1 MSKKIRAAILL
12 ILCVLMVL
20 TSCNKKNVANQ
31 DVDYKPIN
39 DINMEKNYELV
50 ALKTD
55 NQGIELSSAFQLLSK
70 EDIDNNFIKNNL
82 QIIPNTDYE
91 IKKLSNTSYNI
102 IPSTNLENN
111 KVYQVKLESP
121 KGLYSWAF
129 QTKKQFNV
137 DSTIPSN
144 ESNYVPER
152 SGIEMYFNM
161 SNLDSMNKYFDIY
174 PHVDGEFIYKDNS
187 VIFVPEN
194 PLAQGKK
201 YTVTIKK
208 GFGIKN
214 SEEKL
219 LDDYVFIFTVEK
231 TSEQAFVGDD
241 LVNIFEDNTKVF
253 KGYFGKDYKEKEFTI
268 DIYKFKNADAFSNSY
283 LEYLKA
289 YEFNQN
295 LEDLSVLTKVNTI
308 YQKPYLFDSS
318 YYNEGIFELP
328 KELTKGHYLIN
339 ISLKDNKDFNSYQF
353 LQINDMMM
361 YNAIF
366 KDKILVYAID
376 GKNSEGIS
384 GAEVYLNDK
393 KLGTTKDDGVILE
406 NIDFEKLKGSLNIV
420 KLKAKGYNDFIYAE
434 KLFYYEYYHYNTE
447 RYKYFSYTYTDRDV
461 YLPTDTINLW
471 GYARLKDDTKV
482 EELKLELVEPSTGMV
497 IETKYVKPNDIGT
510 YQVSFSLNNWT
521 NSYFRIRIYHNNVQ
535 IGSEYLDVKEYTK
548 PLYYIES
555 EFDKDFVY
563 SDEALKL
570 KINAKF
576 FDGYPV
582 KSIGINYGTQSYGI
596 DNQYHRSTKLDDKG
610 ESIVDIDTS
619 VKSTDWRPKNIT
631 IYSTNEEAEERTIRN
646 YNTFTVFPKRQM
658 LEINHDNDNMEY
670 FSVLLHELDNAL
682 YGSEKYKDTND
693 LRGKALNGSVKLE
706 IHESYYEKYVF
717 SEHYDFI
724 NKQKVV
730 DYRYKRIENKVFD
743 EIVAINNGSSDN
755 IKIPNLNKERYY
767 EIIASYDDGN
777 GGIIEK
783 IYVGMSYVPYDS
795 DKNFYTLDKI
805 DDDKLF
811 RLNEEIELSLTHNGS
826 IAENVEDDKLL
837 VLTMNNGLINYKLYD
852 ETTFKDVFKEEY
864 VPNVILNGVYIK
876 NGYIYPVE
884 YNQYFYYD
892 YNEKQI
898 YFDVVTDKEEYR
910 PGDNVVLKVKTY
922 DENKNPI
929 SADLNISVV
938 DEAYFSIFPQNVDIL
953 HDFYDYVYYTGI
965 ISTYLSNEEIK
976 LREDHEKGGGGDG
989 FEGAIRD
996 DFKDTNIFETVRTDK
1011 NGNAELKFKLADN
1024 ITSWRIT
1031 YQGISEGKYAGNG
1044 KKNITASLPFY
1055 VDMIMYD
1062 KYLIDDNIG
1071 VSLRIFGQE
1080 AISED
1085 NVNYKIVVKNK
1096 DTSKEEEYTKEGII
1110 GEYTNVNIGKKIEG
1124 NYEIFVYA
1132 SSSNFKDVIKEEFEV
1147 VESYVYFNNVVEHK
1161 LEEDTVLDKV
1171 YSNPIIT
1178 LYNNSKSDFFNS
1190 LWEITSNGGRRID
1203 QVVCS
1208 LIATKYINSYFNL
1221 DWEYSDKDLINL
1233 LNDYEGEI
1241 NYSCVGYRLLP
1252 YSDVDVEI
1260 TAKLV
1265 HSIDNDII
1273 DTKAKQYFNYIL
1285 KDKQYSKQTA
1295 AALWGASKYK
1305 EPILLQLYELLNK
1318 QDLPLRDRLY
1328 LCLALVDLGDNQTAE
1343 KYFKDILGKNIK
1355 NEGAYL
1361 YIENNLDSTVI
1372 NAADNYELSAL
1383 ASNLAVKL
1391 KDYENGDKLFK
1402 YIYKNP
1408 SMYTLSN
1415 FEQLIYI
1422 MNRDI
1427 LSTDEAKDLFGEV
1440 TVTIGDNKQ
1449 DYKLKLFDRVRFPI
1463 KKEDIEKMKFSNIK
1477 GDIKC
1482 VVKALGNKDDLQKN
1496 RSDDFKIDVSYF
1508 NKTVQS
1514 STSYNQSDVI
1524 KVSIMPSISNYIEH
1538 GRYEITYILPSGFR
1552 FIRSEI
1558 DKDNWNVW
1566 LSSSDGQK
1574 LTYLLSYKRHQTILK
1589 PIVFYMQAA
1598 QGGEYTVDYAVI
1610 KDLYSS
1616 KLNYVEKLKLI
1627 IE

>member
-1 MSKKIRAAILL
+1 M
-12 ILCVLMVL
+12 LCVLIVF
-20 TSCNKKNVANQ
+20 TSCNKQNQANQ
-31 DVDYKPIN
+31 IIDDNKDTNTISF
-39 DINMEKNYELV
+39 DGSYEFV

-55 NQGIELSSAFQLLSK
+55 NQGIELSSAFQLSSK

-82 QIIPNTDYE
+82 QIIPKIDYK

-102 IPSTNLENN
+102 IPASSLENN
-111 KVYQVKLESP
+111 KVYQVKLDSP

-144 ESNYVPER
+144 DSNYVPES

-161 SNLDSMNKYFDIY
+161 TNLDSIDKYFSIY
-174 PHVDGEFIYKDNS
+174 PQVEGEFIYKNNS
-187 VIFVPEN
+187 VIFVPKN
-194 PLAQGKK
+194 PLTQGKR

-208 GFGIKN
+208 GFGVKN

-219 LDDYVFIFTVEK
+219 LDDFVFTFTVEK
-231 TSEQAFVGDD
+231 TFEQAFVGDD
-241 LVNIFEDNTKVF
+241 LVNIFKDNTKVF
-253 KGYFGKDYKEKEFTI
+253 KGYFGKNYKEKEFTI

-295 LEDLSVLTKVNTI
+295 LEDSSVLTKVNTI
-308 YQKPYLFDSS
+308 YQQPYIFDSS
-318 YYNEGIFELP
+318 YHNEGLFELP
-328 KELTKGHYLIN
+328 KEIAKGHYLIN

-366 KDKILVYAID
+366 NDKILVYAID

-384 GAEVYLNDK
+384 GTEVYLNDK

-406 NIDFEKLKGSLNIV
+406 NIDIEKLKGSLNIV

-471 GYARLKDDTKV
+471 GYARFKDDTRV
-482 EELKLELVEPSTGMV
+482 DELKLELIEPDTDMV
-497 IETKYVKPNDIGT
+497 IETKYVRPNDIGT
-510 YQVSFSLNNWT
+510 YQAKFSLNNWT
-521 NSYFRIRIYHNNVQ
+521 NSYCGIRIYHNNTL
-535 IGSEYLDVKEYTK
+535 IGDEYLDVKEYTK

-570 KINAKF
+570 KISAKF

-582 KSIGINYGTQSYGI
+582 KGIGINYGTQSYGI

-631 IYSTNEEAEERTIRN
+631 IYSTNEEAEETIVRN
-646 YNTFTVFPKRQM
+646 YNTFTVFPKHQM
-658 LEINHDNDNMEY
+658 LEINHGRNNNEY
-670 FSVLLHELDNAL
+670 FSVLLHELDNSL
-682 YGSEKYKDTND
+682 YGSDKYKNTND
-693 LRGKALNGSVKLE
+693 LRGEVLNGSVKLE

-717 SEHYDFI
+717 GERYDFI

-730 DYRYKRIENKVFD
+730 DYRYKRIENKVYD
-743 EIVAINNGSSDN
+743 EIIAINNGSSDI
-755 IKIPNLNKERYY
+755 IKIPNLNEERYY
-767 EIIASYDDGN
+767 EIIASYDDGK

-795 DKNFYTLDKI
+795 DKNYYTLDQI

-811 RLNEEIELSLTHNGS
+811 RLNEEIELSLNQNGS
-826 IAENVEDDKLL
+826 IAENVDDDKLL
-837 VLTMNNGLINYKLYD
+837 VLTMNNGLINYKFYD

-884 YNQYFYYD
+884 YNKYLYYD
-892 YNEKQI
+892 YKERQI

-910 PGDNVVLKVKTY
+910 PGDNVILKVKAY

-929 SADLNISVV
+929 VADLNISVV

-953 HDFYDYVYYTGI
+953 DDFYDYVYYTGI

-976 LREDHEKGGGGDG
+976 LRNDVEKGGGGDG
-989 FEGAIRD
+989 FEGTIRD

-1011 NGNAELKFKLADN
+1011 DGNAELKFKLADN

-1031 YQGISEGKYAGNG
+1031 YQAISEEKYVGNG
-1044 KKNITASLPFY
+1044 KKNITSTLPFY

-1080 AISED
+1080 AINGD

-1096 DTSKEEEYTKEGII
+1096 DTSKEEEYTQDGII
-1110 GEYTNVNIGKKIEG
+1110 GEYTNISIGKKEEG
-1124 NYEIFVYA
+1124 TYEILVYA
-1132 SSSNFKDVIKEEFEV
+1132 SSTGYKDAIKEELEV

-1161 LEEDTVLDKV
+1161 LTEATVLDKV
-1171 YSNPIIT
+1171 YSNPVIT

-1190 LWEITSNGGRRID
+1190 LWDITSNGGRRID
-1203 QVVCS
+1203 QIVCS
-1208 LIATKYINSYFNL
+1208 LIATKYINSYFDL
-1221 DWEYSDKDLINL
+1221 DWEYSDKELNSL
-1233 LNDYEGEI
+1233 LNDYEGGV

-1252 YSDVDVEI
+1252 YSDVDAEI

-1265 HSIDNDII
+1265 HSIDNNII
-1273 DTKAKQYFNYIL
+1273 DAKAKQYFNYL
-1285 KDKQYSKQTA
+1285 LQEKEYSIKTA
-1295 AALWGASKYK
+1295 AALWGAAKYK
-1305 EPILLQLYELLNK
+1305 EPILLQLYELLDK
-1318 QDLPLRDRLY
+1318 HDLPLKDRLY
-1328 LCLALVDLGDNQTAE
+1328 LFLALLDLGDYQTAE
-1343 KYFKDILGKNIK
+1343 MYYKDLIEKNIK
-1355 NEGAYL
+1355 NEGSYL
-1361 YIENNLDSTVI
+1361 FVENNLNSTDT
-1372 NAADNYELSAL
+1372 NDADNYELTAL
-1383 ASNLAVKL
+1383 ASVFAVKL
-1391 KDYENGDKLFK
+1391 KDYENGDKMFK

-1408 SMYTLSN
+1408 SLYTLSN

-1427 LSTDEAKDLFGEV
+1427 LSTDEVKDLFGEL
-1440 TVTIGDNKQ
+1440 TVTIGDKKQ
-1449 DYKLKLFDRVRFPI
+1449 DYKLKLFDRVIFPI
-1463 KKEDIEKMKFSNIK
+1463 KKEDIEKVQFSNIK

-1482 VVKALGNKDDLQKN
+1482 VVEALGNKDDLQKN
-1496 RSDDFKIDVSYF
+1496 KSDDFKIDVSYF
-1508 NKTVQS
+1508 NKTAQS
-1514 STSYNQSDVI
+1514 NTSYKQSDII
-1524 KVSIMPSISNYIEH
+1524 KVSIMPSISNYIER

-1552 FIRSEI
+1552 YVRSEV
-1558 DKDNWNVW
+1558 DYYNGLYWQT
-1566 LSSSDGQK
+1566 SSDDQK
-1574 LTYLLSYKRHQTILK
+1574 LSYQFSYERHRTVLK

-1598 QGGEYTVDYAVI
+1598 QSGEYAVDYVVI

-1616 KLNYVEKLKLI
+1616 KLSFIEKLKLV